1 MDFTLENIVCFIVC
15 LAMFVG
21 TIMYF
26 IHDYNKN
33 IK

>member
-1 MDFTLENIVCFIVC
+1 MDFTIKYCLFYSL

-21 TIMYF
+21 MIMYF